1 MACRLIIISIL
12 HRVMDNNIFTDQR
25 PRPGGNGHPPSIEE
39 AKIEVL
45 RQKFP
50 DVHPSVTRAS
60 MAETPTRASDEESTS
75 NHALPRVYT
84 KDRYYFS
91 KNTLNT
97 TIEYDN
103 NGARTVK
110 EFSLKYKVGKKPEDD
125 KTMGYVPCPSRNGHD
140 RVGFEEAM
148 KSSNPSTSVK
158 KLMAE
163 YDEKRWFRKNG
174 EVMCDCASMDDP
186 TGGHT
191 VTHGDKQVSW
201 NNFQGIEQSLVNGQG
216 RYAAAIAFRLRKE
229 IFLDWFANHGSTPTP
244 TATEVSSKC
253 AHNISSH
260 SYS

>member
-39 AKIEVL
+39 AYEVL

-50 DVHPSVTRAS
+50 DVHQFVIRAS
-60 MAETPTRASDEESTS
+60 MAKTPTRASEKESTS
-75 NHALPRVYT
+75 NHSLPRVRNA
-84 KDRYYFS
+84 KDPRYYIS
-91 KNTLNT
+91 TDTLNT

-103 NGARTVK
+103 NGSRTVR
-110 EFSLKYKVGKKPEDD
+110 FSLKYEVGKKPDDD
-125 KTMGYVPCPSRNGHD
+125 KTMGFVPCPSENGHD
-140 RVGFEEAM
+140 RFGWEEAM

-158 KLMAE
+158 NLMAE

-174 EVMCDCASMDDP
+174 EVIYDCASMEDP
-186 TGGHT
+186 TRGHT

-201 NNFQGIEQSLVNGQG
+201 NNFQGIEQSLLNGQG

-229 IFLDWFANHGSTPTP
+229 ILQSFLNHRSTPTP
-244 TATEVSSKC
+244 TATEVSS
-253 AHNISSH
+253 
-260 SYS
+260 

>member
-60 MAETPTRASDEESTS
+60 MAKTPTRASEKESTS
-75 NHALPRVYT
+75 KHALPRVHNA
-84 KDRYYFS
+84 KDSRYYFS
-91 KNTLNT
+91 KNALNRGK
-97 TIEYDN
+97 Y
-103 NGARTVK
+103 
-110 EFSLKYKVGKKPEDD
+110 SLKYEVGKKPEDD
-125 KTMGYVPCPSRNGHD
+125 KTLGYVPCQSRNGHD
-140 RVGFEEAM
+140 RFGFKEAAN
-148 KSSNPSTSVK
+148 SSETIK
-158 KLMAE
+158 KLMAD

-216 RYAAAIAFRLRKE
+216 RYAVDIAFRLRKE
-229 IFLDWFANHGSTPTP
+229 IYQSFLNHQSTPTP
-244 TATEVSSKC
+244 TATEVSS
-253 AHNISSH
+253 
-260 SYS
+260 

>member
-60 MAETPTRASDEESTS
+60 MAETPTRASDEESTLK
-75 NHALPRVYT
+75 HALPRVYT

-125 KTMGYVPCPSRNGHD
+125 KTMGYVPCPSEKGHD
-140 RVGFEEAM
+140 RFAWEEAM
-148 KSSNPSTSVK
+148 QRSNHSTSVK
-158 KLMAE
+158 NLMAE

-216 RYAAAIAFRLRKE
+216 RYAVDIAFRLRKE
-229 IFLDWFANHGSTPTP
+229 IYQSFINHRSTPTP

>member
-75 NHALPRVYT
+75 NHALPRVHNA
-84 KDRYYFS
+84 KDHRYYIS
-91 KNTLNT
+91 TDTLNT
-97 TIEYDN
+97 TAF
-103 NGARTVK
+103 GK
-110 EFSLKYKVGKKPEDD
+110 KFSLKYNVGKKPEDD
-125 KTMGYVPCPSRNGHD
+125 KTMGYVPCPSVNGHD

-216 RYAAAIAFRLRKE
+216 RYAVDIAFRLRKE

>member
-75 NHALPRVYT
+75 KHALPRVYT

-125 KTMGYVPCPSRNGHD
+125 KTMGYVPCPSGNGHD

-216 RYAAAIAFRLRKE
+216 RYAVDIAFRLRKE
-229 IFLDWFANHGSTPTP
+229 IFLDWFANHGSTPT
-244 TATEVSSKC
+244 ATEVSS
-253 AHNISSH
+253 
-260 SYS
+260 